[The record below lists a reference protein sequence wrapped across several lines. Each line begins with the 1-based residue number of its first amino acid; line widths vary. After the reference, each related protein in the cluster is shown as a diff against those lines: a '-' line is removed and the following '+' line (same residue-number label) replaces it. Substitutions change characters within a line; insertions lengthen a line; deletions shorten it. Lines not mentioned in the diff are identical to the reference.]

1 MPSSGPANP
10 FTELWQRRKQRV
22 KLNNSQR
29 EAYNS
34 LLVHLEKR
42 GRPVQNEEKQFCNI
56 LKLIIEGGWIIRE
69 SEMEHILSLVEF
81 NNEIA

>member
-1 MPSSGPANP
+1 M
-10 FTELWQRRKQRV
+10 
-22 KLNNSQR
+22 
-29 EAYNS
+29 
-34 LLVHLEKR
+34 
-42 GRPVQNEEKQFCNI
+42 QNEEKQFCNI